1 MTTPTH
7 HRHRLRTGLIA
18 LLPAVLAAT
27 LIAGCGGGGASSSD
41 SDRPAASTT
50 GGSAAKS
57 SREMAEDYLR
67 KIIDQLD
74 TVLADYRAGK
84 TDEAYELA
92 HSLGEGY
99 EGNTEQHV
107 AKASPTVQ
115 RQLDPLIEATLP
127 GAIKR
132 NAPQQEVADLVQR
145 AQALTTQALEAIE
158 KAE

>member
-1 MTTPTH
+1 MTTPAP
-7 HRHRLRTGLIA
+7 HRQRLRTS
-18 LLPAVLAAT
+18 LLVVLAAA
-27 LIAGCGGGGASSSD
+27 LIAGCGGGSRSSD
-41 SDRPAASTT
+41 SDRRTSTT
-50 GGSAAKS
+50 GSTAAKS
-57 SREMAEDYLR
+57 SREVAEDYLR
-67 KIIDQLD
+67 KINDQLD
-74 TVLADYRAGK
+74 TVLADYRNSK

-92 HSLGEGY
+92 KTLGKGY
-99 EGNTEQHV
+99 EGVPEQTV

-132 NAPQQEVADLVQR
+132 KAPQQEVADLVQR